1 MAFDLWWL
9 AFIALGL
16 FAGFL
21 AGLLGLGGG
30 AVMVPLLASL
40 FDAQGFP
47 REQVLHL
54 ALGTS
59 MATIVF
65 TAASSLRAHHQH
77 GAVLW
82 PVVGALTPGIVLG
95 TFLGTLIA
103 ARVSTHGLALFFA
116 CFIAFV
122 AVQMALNLKPKPARE
137 MPGRGGLFAAGSG
150 IGGISA
156 LVAIGGGSLTVP
168 FLTWCNVP
176 VPRAIGTSAATGLP
190 IAFFGTLGYL
200 WNGWGVPGLPVWS
213 LGYVYLPALALVMAG
228 SVLTAPLGARLA
240 HRLPVATLKRVF
252 SGVLLLLAAQMLYR
266 LYR

>member
-1 MAFDLWWL
+1 MSFEIWWL
-9 AFIALGL
+9 AYLALGL
-16 FAGFL
+16 IAGFL

-40 FDAQGFP
+40 FAYQGFA
-47 REQVLHL
+47 RDQVLHL

-65 TAASSLRAHHQH
+65 TALSSLRAHHRH
-77 GAVLW
+77 GAVIW
-82 PVVGALTPGIVLG
+82 PVVRDMTPGIVAG
-95 TFLGTLIA
+95 TFVGTLIA
-103 ARVSTHGLALFFA
+103 ARVSTDGLALFFA

-122 AVQMALNLKPKPARE
+122 AVQMAFNLKPRAVRDL
-137 MPGRGGLFAAGSG
+137 PGRGGLFTAGTG

-176 VPRAIGTSAATGLP
+176 VQRAIGTSAAAGFP
-190 IAFFGTLGYL
+190 IAVFGTLGYL
-200 WNGWGVPGLPVWS
+200 WNGWAADGLPAFS
-213 LGYVYLPALALVMAG
+213 LGYVFLPALLWVMAG

-240 HRLPVATLKRVF
+240 HRLPVPTLKRIF
-252 SGVLLLLAAQMLYR
+252 SGVLVLLAAQMLYR

>member
-1 MAFDLWWL
+1 MSVDLWWF
-9 AFIALGL
+9 AFVVLGL

-40 FDAQGFP
+40 FDAQGVA

-65 TAASSLRAHHQH
+65 TSLSSLRAHHRH

-82 PVVGALTPGIVLG
+82 PVVRDLTPGIVLG
-95 TFLGTLIA
+95 TFLGTLVA
-103 ARVSTHGLALFFA
+103 ARISTHGLALFFA
-116 CFIAFV
+116 CFILVV
-122 AVQMALNLKPKPARE
+122 AVQMALNLKPKAARDL
-137 MPGRGGLFAAGSG
+137 PGRPGMIATGTG
-150 IGGISA
+150 IGGVSA

-176 VPRAIGTSAATGLP
+176 VQRAIGTSAATGLP

-200 WNGWGVPGLPVWS
+200 WNGWAAPNLPAFS
-213 LGYVYLPALALVMAG
+213 IGYVYLPALALVMGG

-252 SGVLLLLAAQMLYR
+252 SAVLVLLAAQMLYR
-266 LYR
+266 LFR

>member
-1 MAFDLWWL
+1 MTFEIWWL
-9 AFIALGL
+9 VYLALGL

-30 AVMVPLLASL
+30 AVMVPLLASI

-65 TAASSLRAHHQH
+65 TALSSLRAHHRH

-82 PVVGALTPGIVLG
+82 PVVKDMTPGIIAG
-95 TFLGTLIA
+95 TFVGTLIA
-103 ARVSTHGLALFFA
+103 ARVSTDGLALFFA
-116 CFIAFV
+116 CFIACV
-122 AVQMALNLKPKPARE
+122 AVQMAFNLKPHAARNL
-137 MPGRGGLFAAGSG
+137 PGRGGLFATGTG

-176 VPRAIGTSAATGLP
+176 VQRAIGTSAAAGFP
-190 IAFFGTLGYL
+190 IAVFGTLGYL
-200 WNGWGVPGLPVWS
+200 WNGWGADGRPPFSV
-213 LGYVYLPALALVMAG
+213 GYVFLPALLWVMGG
-228 SVLTAPLGARLA
+228 SVLSAPLGARLA

-252 SGVLLLLAAQMLYR
+252 SGVLILLAAQMLYR